1 MKFLKTLI
9 VILLTFN
16 LEAQVEAIL
25 KDPNIVWAAEFE
37 IDFTIDKRHPL
48 DIVHTNDIG
57 IMKYVWIDDWE
68 FGETENF
75 FSNILFN
82 HVKKDTFDVF
92 KDKNLTKP
100 IDSYL
105 STLRIDTNFVV
116 DPITYETKSCSWL
129 TPYESTEVVKYR
141 VHQILYYNQ
150 QEARFLL
157 KPIALAP
164 LVAVYKDNKLD
175 SLRPLF
181 WFKTDNNRPDI
192 SQKSIIWAQ
201 KFKHNINLNEVSV
214 LKNTLNQS
222 PLVHQFEIYNTDEKT
237 PFYSPIYA
245 TINPMKDNIP
255 LNIREN
261 FISVMDTSKGDIL
274 VFKMTADSIQK
285 LQMIEEWYWDKDEK
299 KLMINLSATAPLIPF
314 KDEADNFLFDKP
326 LFYRKTKDD

>member
-1 MKFLKTLI
+1 MKSLKTLI
-9 VILLTFN
+9 LFLLTFN

-37 IDFTIDKRHPL
+37 IDVTIDKRQPL

-57 IMKYVWIDDWE
+57 IMKYVWIDNWA
-68 FGETENF
+68 FSETENF

-82 HVKKDTFDVF
+82 HLKRDSFDVF
-92 KDKNLTKP
+92 EDKNLTKP
-100 IDSYL
+100 VDFYRSI
-105 STLRIDTNFVV
+105 LRIDPNIVI
-116 DPITYETKSCSWL
+116 DPITYETKSCRWL

-150 QEARFLL
+150 EEARFLL
-157 KPIALAP
+157 KSIALAP

-175 SLRPLF
+175 SLKPLF
-181 WFKTDNNRPDI
+181 WFKTENNRPDI

-222 PLVHQFEIYNTDEKT
+222 PFVHQFEIYNTDEKT

-245 TINPMKDNIP
+245 TINPMEDNIP
-255 LNIREN
+255 ISIREN
-261 FISVMDTSKGDIL
+261 FISVMDTSKGNIV
-274 VFKMTADSIQK
+274 VFKMTADSIKK
-285 LQMIEEWYWDKDEK
+285 LRMIEEWFWDKDTK
-299 KLMINLSATAPLIPF
+299 KLMIHLAATAPLFPV
-314 KDEADNFLFDKP
+314 KDDAGNFLFDKA

>member
-1 MKFLKTLI
+1 MTFLKTI
-9 VILLTFN
+9 ILFLFSFN
-16 LEAQVEAIL
+16 LKAQVEAIL

-57 IMKYVWIDDWE
+57 IVKYVWQDDWE
-68 FGETENF
+68 FAETENF

-82 HVKKDTFDVF
+82 HLKRDTFEVF

-105 STLRIDTNFVV
+105 STLRIDTNIVV
-116 DPITYETKSCSWL
+116 DPITYETKSCRWL

-141 VHQILYYNQ
+141 VHQILCYNKE
-150 QEARFLL
+150 EARFVL
-157 KPIALAP
+157 KSIALAP

-181 WFKTDNNRPDI
+181 WFKTDNERPDI
-192 SQKSIIWAQ
+192 SQKSVIWAQ
-201 KFKHNINLNEVSV
+201 RFKHSIKLNEVSV

-222 PLVHQFEIYNTDEKT
+222 PLVHQFEIFNTDEKT
-237 PFYSPIYA
+237 PFYSPIYV
-245 TINPMKDNIP
+245 TINPMEDNIP
-255 LNIREN
+255 LNVREN
-261 FISVMDTSKGDIL
+261 FISIVDTSKGNIVVHKL
-274 VFKMTADSIQK
+274 SSDSIQK
-285 LQMIEEWYWDKDEK
+285 LRLVEEWFWDKDSK
-299 KLMINLSATAPLIPF
+299 KLLIHIVATAPLISIN
-314 KDEADNFLFDKP
+314 DEAGNFLFDKP